1 MMPAVLLLIQAD
13 SSYPTAVSD
22 SMQKE
27 VTKQKDKDRKEIM
40 KKQDWHNKKNETI
53 DTAIVVGICPSHKQ
67 TSNRKHIT

>member
-40 KKQDWHNKKNETI
+40 KKQD
-53 DTAIVVGICPSHKQ
+53 
-67 TSNRKHIT
+67 